1 MYMADDVFGNNQ
13 KENPSVQDA
22 LFEAVDSD
30 KFHIKKSNDVPTAE
44 KYYMN
49 KKVIKKVTTNVTYV
63 DNGNDDKDFDTKEY
77 VTYQAFVS
85 KHPIQASSI
94 TKNNEDVKITQK
106 IIKVGEGERL
116 QSRGRGRKYRTKNE
130 REILSKFYS
139 ENRNYSKNKERLR
152 KEGEEISNEKYINND
167 IGKKEIKKYGISIE
181 KVDRKNRS
189 FNKEEIDKIIN
200 KIHKEANKTEKIY
213 KDKRPIYK
221 RRFNDE
227 NEKEIDDEI

>member
-1 MYMADDVFGNNQ
+1 MNMADDVFGNNQ

-30 KFHIKKSNDVPTAE
+30 KFHTNNTKDVPTAE
-44 KYYMN
+44 EYYMN
-49 KKVIKKVTTNVTYV
+49 KKEIKKITTNVTYA
-63 DNGNDDKDFDTKEY
+63 DNDDKDFGTNEY
-77 VTYQAFVS
+77 VTYKAFVS

-94 TKNNEDVKITQK
+94 TDNKGDVQITK
-106 IIKVGEGERL
+106 RIIKVGAGERL

-130 REILSKFYS
+130 REILNKFYN
-139 ENRNYSKNKERLR
+139 ENRNYNKNKERLR
-152 KEGEEISNEKYINND
+152 KENEEINNEKYIKND
-167 IGKKEIKKYGISIE
+167 IGKKEVKKYGISIE
-181 KVDRKNRS
+181 KVDKKNRS

-213 KDKRPIYK
+213 KDKRQIYK

-227 NEKEIDDEI
+227 DEKEIDDEI